1 MNYNNKTKEE
11 LITEITLIQNKDN
24 ELQQIK
30 ERYQFLIENMGEG
43 LGIVD
48 ANEFFTFVNPGA
60 EEIFGVPA
68 GGLIGH
74 NLNEFVTPEAFSRL
88 LQQTDLRRLG
98 RKSRYEFE
106 LQRPDGEKRFIRVT
120 ATPLFDND
128 HVFTGTLGI
137 FFDDTELRRAEDTIK
152 DNETRLRTITD
163 SAQDAILMMDSMG
176 MVSFWNPAAETILGY
191 RAEEAIGKDLHNL
204 LVPERYLKAYRTAFS
219 EFQHTGKGNAIG
231 KTLELEAR
239 RKDGREIIVALSLS
253 AVSFKNT
260 WHAVG
265 ILRDITDHKNTEVIL
280 RNALEKAETV
290 NRLKSAFIYNISHE
304 VRTPLNGI
312 LGFSNLIIQPDLGP
326 EEKENFHTLLKVS
339 STRLL
344 KTITNY
350 MDISMITSGNIEIN
364 PNPIDLPLFL
374 NTIYQEY
381 KPQCVSTNLCL
392 QLELDKGCKDVIF
405 DSDSELLRKII
416 SHLLDNAM
424 KFTSEGR
431 ISFGCIVKPEI
442 LEFFVR
448 DTGTGIS
455 KEAQER
461 IFDTFVQEEI
471 SLTRGY
477 EGSGL
482 GLSIA
487 RGLIRLLGGDINV
500 VSEKGKGAFFSFTL
514 PFEQN
519 AARIPD
525 TMVVE
530 PDVIPIQTP
539 VILIAEDDEANLMY
553 LKAVLRKTKITVIPA
568 FNGKTAIEQCR
579 DHPEISLV
587 LMDLKMPVIDGFEAT
602 REIKLFRKELPVIAV
617 TAFAM
622 SGDKKQALEAGCDDY
637 IAKPVTR
644 ELLLEKLKRY
654 GVI

>member
-1 MNYNNKTKEE
+1 M
-11 LITEITLIQNKDN
+11 
-24 ELQQIK
+24 
-30 ERYQFLIENMGEG
+30 
-43 LGIVD
+43 
-48 ANEFFTFVNPGA
+48 
-60 EEIFGVPA
+60 
-68 GGLIGH
+68 
-74 NLNEFVTPEAFSRL
+74 
-88 LQQTDLRRLG
+88 
-98 RKSRYEFE
+98 
-106 LQRPDGEKRFIRVT
+106 
-120 ATPLFDND
+120 
-128 HVFTGTLGI
+128 
-137 FFDDTELRRAEDTIK
+137 
-152 DNETRLRTITD
+152 
-163 SAQDAILMMDSMG
+163 
-176 MVSFWNPAAETILGY
+176 
-191 RAEEAIGKDLHNL
+191 
-204 LVPERYLKAYRTAFS
+204 
-219 EFQHTGKGNAIG
+219 
-231 KTLELEAR
+231 
-239 RKDGREIIVALSLS
+239 
-253 AVSFKNT
+253 
-260 WHAVG
+260 
-265 ILRDITDHKNTEVIL
+265 
-280 RNALEKAETV
+280 
-290 NRLKSAFIYNISHE
+290 
-304 VRTPLNGI
+304 
-312 LGFSNLIIQPDLGP
+312 
-326 EEKENFHTLLKVS
+326 
-339 STRLL
+339 L

-350 MDISMITSGNIEIN
+350 MDISMITSENIEIN
-364 PNPIDLPLFL
+364 HNPIDLPLFL

-381 KPQCVSTNLCL
+381 KPQCASTNLTL
-392 QLELDKGCKDVIF
+392 QLELLKGCEGVIF
-405 DSDSELLRKII
+405 DSDSELLRKVI

-424 KFTSEGR
+424 KFTSEGSV
-431 ISFGCIVKPEI
+431 SFGCIVKPEI

-455 KEAQER
+455 TEAQER

-477 EGSGL
+477 DGSGL

-487 RGLIRLLGGDINV
+487 RGLIRLLGGDITV

-530 PDVIPIQTP
+530 PNVIPVQTP

-637 IAKPVTR
+637 IAKPITR